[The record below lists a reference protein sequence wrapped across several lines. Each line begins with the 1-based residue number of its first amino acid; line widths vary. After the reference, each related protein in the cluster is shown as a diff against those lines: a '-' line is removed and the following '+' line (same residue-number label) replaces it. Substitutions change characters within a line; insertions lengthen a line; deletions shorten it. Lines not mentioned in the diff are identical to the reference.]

1 MNWLLISSDTEKRE
15 LMKASLNEL
24 FPKSII
30 YESSTEMSDL
40 QNMYGILGEISC
52 CVVIS
57 DNIVSGCELIVGY
70 LCGKNIHVIT
80 DACLDKE
87 VFGCFES
94 LVIKKNMDEICKS
107 IKRNRKKLE
116 DEVKRKEAFDYLFAH
131 GIPFN
136 PDHFSKYIE
145 KGALDICECYLTAG
159 MDINSRDRD
168 GTPMLSI
175 AVRNDNAE
183 TVKWLLKKGADVN
196 AISEDRGY
204 SALMDAVWRGNKE
217 IVLQLLEK
225 NPDVNIISKE
235 GQTMIILAVGAEN
248 VEICRLLCQKGADVD
263 IVDEMGMSAYGY
275 ARLFKKERILS
286 ILEKYH
292 KES

>member
-1 MNWLLISSDTEKRE
+1 MNWLLISSDFEKRE
-15 LMKASLNEL
+15 RMKVSLNEL
-24 FPKSII
+24 FPGSVI
-30 YESSTEMSDL
+30 YESSTEISSL
-40 QNMYGILGEISC
+40 QNIYGILDKISC
-52 CVVIS
+52 CVIIS
-57 DNIVSGCELIVGY
+57 DNIENGCALIVGY

-80 DACLDKE
+80 DADFEKSVTE
-87 VFGCFES
+87 SFGS
-94 LVIKKNMDEICKS
+94 LVVKKNIDEICKG
-107 IKRNRKKLE
+107 IKKNRKKLE

-131 GIPFN
+131 GIPFS

-145 KGALDICECYLTAG
+145 KGALDICECYITAG
-159 MDINSRDRD
+159 MDVNSRDRD

-175 AVRNDNAE
+175 AVRNDNVE

-204 SALMDAVWRGNKE
+204 SALMDAVWRGNKD
-217 IVLQLLEK
+217 IVLILLEK
-225 NPDVNIISKE
+225 NPDVNLISME

-248 VEICRLLCQKGADVD
+248 VEICSLLCQKGADVD
-263 IVDEMGMSAYGY
+263 ISDEMGMSAYGY
-275 ARLFKKERILS
+275 ARLFKKEKILS